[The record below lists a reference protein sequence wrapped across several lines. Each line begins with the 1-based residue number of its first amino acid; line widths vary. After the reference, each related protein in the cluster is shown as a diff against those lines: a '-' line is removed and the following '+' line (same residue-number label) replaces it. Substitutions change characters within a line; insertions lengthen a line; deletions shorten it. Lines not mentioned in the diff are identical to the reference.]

1 MQTKSEKASIL
12 AKRYLF
18 FVVGLIIMAFG
29 IAFSINAALG
39 TSPISS
45 LPYVTS
51 LILPLTV
58 GQMTILMHVTFIT
71 LQTLILKKEYNKVQ
85 LLQLPVA
92 IVFGFMTDVALWC
105 MKDVIPQNYFMQW
118 VLCIIGILLVGLG
131 VAVEVTAGVVILA
144 GEGLILAICKAY
156 NKNFAKMKIIFD
168 TSLVVISVVLSLVF
182 LHSLQG
188 VREGTI
194 VAALFVGVV
203 VKLLKPFMNKISEK
217 LFRSKI

>member
-1 MQTKSEKASIL
+1 MQSKNESAGIL
-12 AKRYLF
+12 AKRYLL
-18 FVVGLIIMAFG
+18 FVIGLVIMAFG
-29 IAFSINAALG
+29 VAFSINAALG

-45 LPYVTS
+45 FPYVTS

-71 LQTLILKKEYNKVQ
+71 LQILILKKEYDKVQ

-92 IVFGFMTDVALWC
+92 IIFGFMTDVALWC
-105 MKDVIPQNYFMQW
+105 MQDVVSQNYFMQW
-118 VLCIIGILLVGLG
+118 ILCIIGILLVGLG
-131 VAVEVTAGVVILA
+131 VAIEVTAGVVILA
-144 GEGLILAICKAY
+144 GEGLILAICKTY

-168 TSLVVISVVLSLVF
+168 TSLVVISVVLSIIF

-203 VKLLKPFMNKISEK
+203 VKLLKPFMNKLSER

>member
-18 FVVGLIIMAFG
+18 FIVGLIIMAFG

-71 LQTLILKKEYNKVQ
+71 LQILILKKEYNKVQ

-105 MKDVIPQNYFMQW
+105 MQDVIPQNYFMQW

>member
-1 MQTKSEKASIL
+1 MQIKNESAGIL

-18 FVVGLIIMAFG
+18 FIIGLIIMAFG

-58 GQMTILMHVTFIT
+58 GQMTILMHVSFIT
-71 LQTLILKKEYNKVQ
+71 LQILILKKEYNKVQ

-92 IVFGFMTDVALWC
+92 IIFGFMTDVALWC
-105 MKDVIPQNYFMQW
+105 MQDVIPQNYFMQW
-118 VLCIIGILLVGLG
+118 ILCIIGILLVGLG

-168 TSLVVISVVLSLVF
+168 TSLVLISVVLSIVF

-188 VREGTI
+188 VREGTV